1 MTPQARTLE
10 ELEHLYWELQKGTTA
25 FKTALMEIAT
35 GKNKQGHKVDF
46 FQEIARKVLEES
58 GQTF

>member
-10 ELEHLYWELQKGTTA
+10 ELEHVYWELHKASTA

-35 GKNKQGHKVDF
+35 GKTEQGHTVDF
-46 FQEIARKVLEES
+46 FQERARKVLEES
-58 GQTF
+58 GHTF

>member
-10 ELEHLYWELQKGTTA
+10 ELEHLYWELQKDTTD

-35 GKNKQGHKVDF
+35 GKNKQGQTVDF
-46 FQEIARKVLEES
+46 FQEIARKVLEDS
-58 GQTF
+58 GLTF